1 MQRTGSRN
9 AGLLQDDLLQ
19 VIRRAKIARVQFLR
33 ENSGS
38 AIGWSALACGLAL
51 FVAAILNAAGSV
63 HDVQA
68 DAAAHA
74 VLPVH
79 GHPLRGKATRGSQ
92 NRASQ
97 LQQGQRGLQPHEDP
111 RTAAGQQ
118 VKQSQEER
126 DMFRKG
132 ITGAALVAGLAAAG
146 TSSAWAQDTIKV
158 GMVMPMTGVL
168 GAAGQQV
175 VAGAR
180 FYMQQ
185 HGDTVAGRKIE
196 LIVKDDGTVPDV
208 GRRLT
213 QELIANDKIDLL
225 AGGLTADLLAS
236 AALIN
241 ETKKPTVIMLAS
253 TTTLI
258 EKSPYFV
265 RTSCT
270 MAQSSAM
277 MADWAIK
284 NGMTKVVTL
293 VSDFAPG
300 VEAEGLFRT
309 RYLAAGGQIAE
320 AIRVPL
326 QSPDFA
332 PALQRARDAAPQGIF
347 LFVPSVQAGTFAR
360 QFVERGMDK
369 SGIKLIGP
377 GDITDDD
384 LLPKIGD
391 AMLGTI
397 TAHFYSVAHPSAMN
411 KAFVA
416 AFERAQGS

>member
-1 MQRTGSRN
+1 MIST
-9 AGLLQDDLLQ
+9 
-19 VIRRAKIARVQFLR
+19 
-33 ENSGS
+33 
-38 AIGWSALACGLAL
+38 ALA
-51 FVAAILNAAGSV
+51 
-63 HDVQA
+63 
-68 DAAAHA
+68 
-74 VLPVH
+74 
-79 GHPLRGKATRGSQ
+79 
-92 NRASQ
+92 
-97 LQQGQRGLQPHEDP
+97 
-111 RTAAGQQ
+111 
-118 VKQSQEER
+118 
-126 DMFRKG
+126 
-132 ITGAALVAGLAAAG
+132 AGLAVAASG
-146 TSSAWAQDTIKV
+146 GVRAQDTIKI
-158 GMVMPMTGVL
+158 GMVMPLTGAL
-168 GAAGQQV
+168 AAAGQQV

-180 FYMQQ
+180 FYMAQ
-185 HGDTVAGRKIE
+185 HGDAVAGHKIE

-213 QELIANDKIDLL
+213 QQLIVNDKIDVL
-225 AGGLTADLLAS
+225 AGGLTADLMAS
-236 AALIN
+236 AALIT
-241 ETKKPTVIMLAS
+241 EAKKPTVIMLAS
-253 TTTLI
+253 TTSLI

-277 MADWAIK
+277 MADWAVK
-284 NGMTKVVTL
+284 NGMTRVVTL

-300 VEAEGLFRT
+300 VEAETLFRA
-309 RYLAAGGQIAE
+309 RYQAAGGQSAE

-332 PALQRARDAAPQGIF
+332 PALQRARDAAPQAIF
-347 LFVPSVQAGTFAR
+347 LFVPSVQAGTLAR

-397 TAHFYSVAHPSAMN
+397 TAHFYSAAHPSAMN

-416 AFERAQGS
+416 AFEKAQGSRPNFMVVSGYDGMHLIYEALRKTNGATGSEALMSAMKGMAWESPRGPMSIDRASGEVVNNVYIRSVDKVNGQLANVEFSTFKAVGPKLVAR

>member
-1 MQRTGSRN
+1 MFRTGIIST
-9 AGLLQDDLLQ
+9 
-19 VIRRAKIARVQFLR
+19 
-33 ENSGS
+33 
-38 AIGWSALACGLAL
+38 ALA
-51 FVAAILNAAGSV
+51 
-63 HDVQA
+63 
-68 DAAAHA
+68 
-74 VLPVH
+74 
-79 GHPLRGKATRGSQ
+79 
-92 NRASQ
+92 
-97 LQQGQRGLQPHEDP
+97 
-111 RTAAGQQ
+111 
-118 VKQSQEER
+118 
-126 DMFRKG
+126 
-132 ITGAALVAGLAAAG
+132 AGLAVAASG
-146 TSSAWAQDTIKV
+146 GARAQDTIKI
-158 GMVMPMTGVL
+158 GMVMPLTGAL
-168 GAAGQQV
+168 AAAGQQV

-180 FYMQQ
+180 FYMAQ
-185 HGDTVAGRKIE
+185 HGNTVAGHRIE

-213 QELIANDKIDLL
+213 QQLIVNDKIDVL
-225 AGGLTADLLAS
+225 AGGLTADLMAS
-236 AALIN
+236 AALIT
-241 ETKKPTVIMLAS
+241 EAKKPTVIMLAS
-253 TTTLI
+253 TTSLI

-277 MADWAIK
+277 MADWAVK
-284 NGMTKVVTL
+284 NGMTRVVTL

-300 VEAEGLFRT
+300 VEAETLFRA
-309 RYLAAGGQIAE
+309 RYQAAGGQSAE

-332 PALQRARDAAPQGIF
+332 PALQRARDAAPQAIF
-347 LFVPSVQAGTFAR
+347 LFVPSVQAGTLAR

-397 TAHFYSVAHPSAMN
+397 TAHFYSAAHPSAMN

-416 AFERAQGS
+416 AFEKAQGSRPNFMVVSGYDGMHLIYEALRKTNGATGSEALMNAMKGMAWESPRGPMSIDRASGEVVNNVYIRSVDKVNGQLANVEFSTFKAVGPKLVAR